1 MAATKLT
8 KDQKLELLRSLK
20 RVINTRADR
29 RPCWFAPDY
38 GLCMNFEI
46 LCGRHP
52 DAKDLA
58 DRINPFKKLFFPHVK
73 TWPHY
78 SGDKDFY
85 VPATPSKQWPN
96 ANAESM
102 YGWTSNMYDRRS
114 PYCRLRHDLLD
125 HVIACVEAEGA

>member
-1 MAATKLT
+1 MAKKLT

-29 RPCWFAPDY
+29 RPHWFTSGF
-38 GLCMNFEI
+38 GLCTNFEM
-46 LCGRHP
+46 LCDRHP
-52 DAKDLA
+52 SAKELA
-58 DRINPFKKLFFPHVK
+58 ERSNPFKKLFFQHVK

-102 YGWTSNMYDRRS
+102 YNWQADQFDRRS

-125 HVIACVEAEGA
+125 HVIACVEAEDT